1 MLVVSHYADGT
12 RFLDISDPENPIEV
26 GYYDTSE
33 IEGLYVGNWG
43 TYVDL
48 PSGNIISS
56 DIESGLYVLKFG
68 GVSILHEA
76 LDDQPAGL
84 FDIEEERERLMQQI
98 TSANEGILRVEAK
111 LNNQQFVDKA
121 PEEVVQ
127 REKDRLST
135 ERSRLENLE
144 RSLEELIGT

>member
-1 MLVVSHYADGT
+1 MVTSVLDVGQVLVPV
-12 RFLDISDPENPIEV
+12 
-26 GYYDTSE
+26 
-33 IEGLYVGNWG
+33 
-43 TYVDL
+43 
-48 PSGNIISS
+48 
-56 DIESGLYVLKFG
+56 
-68 GVSILHEA
+68 
-76 LDDQPAGL
+76 AGL
-84 FDIEEERERLMQQI
+84 FDIEEERERLIQQI
-98 TSANEGILRVEAK
+98 TFANEGILRVQAK

>member
-1 MLVVSHYADGT
+1 LVPV
-12 RFLDISDPENPIEV
+12 
-26 GYYDTSE
+26 
-33 IEGLYVGNWG
+33 
-43 TYVDL
+43 
-48 PSGNIISS
+48 
-56 DIESGLYVLKFG
+56 
-68 GVSILHEA
+68 
-76 LDDQPAGL
+76 AGL

>member
-1 MLVVSHYADGT
+1 MIEAYIVAGQLSSVTEKFSDIIEQLARVEKLYIVDADGSVPT
-12 RFLDISDPENPIEV
+12 DGVVTSVLDV
-26 GYYDTSE
+26 GQ
-33 IEGLYVGNWG
+33 
-43 TYVDL
+43 
-48 PSGNIISS
+48 
-56 DIESGLYVLKFG
+56 VL
-68 GVSILHEA
+68 V
-76 LDDQPAGL
+76 PVAGL